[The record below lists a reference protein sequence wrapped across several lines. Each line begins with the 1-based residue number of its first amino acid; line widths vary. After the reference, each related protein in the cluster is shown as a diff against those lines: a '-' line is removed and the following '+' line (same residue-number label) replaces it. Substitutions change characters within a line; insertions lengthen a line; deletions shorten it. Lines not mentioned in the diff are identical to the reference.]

1 MAVYRAYYGDALY
14 GQDTYGLSGSITDG
28 ASIIIPD
35 ATTTVSAV
43 RVISFAASDT
53 ASASVTAG
61 AEVVKLGAAAIAPSA
76 SVTSNATRVLGGVA
90 TVTPSVSTTSAADK
104 LKDGAVAATL
114 QNAVVI
120 VAETYAE
127 TDGYRD
133 GYGKRTYGTFVY
145 GENYSVEE
153 ASATISCT
161 SSVSISYQR
170 VRENSFAITPSATFV
185 SNGVIDVVGSATIT
199 PTLSVAIDY
208 KRVRLMSASD
218 SVTLTTDLSARYKW
232 LDADDPTTTW
242 TDASEPTTSWTD
254 ADYLERAA

>member
-76 SVTSNATRVLGGVA
+76 SVASSANRIISGSSSDTAS
-90 TVTPSVSTTSAADK
+90 SAATASGEIV
-104 LKDGAVAATL
+104 KDGAVTASL
-114 QNAVVI
+114 QNVVVS

-127 TDGYRD
+127 TDGYRS
-133 GYGKRTYGTFVY
+133 GYGLRTYGTNIY
-145 GENYSVEE
+145 GENHSIEE
-153 ASATISCT
+153 ASATITASAT
-161 SSVSISYQR
+161 AVSVGQR
-170 VRENSFAITPSATFV
+170 IAIGSATITPSSTFV
-185 SNGVIDVVGSATIT
+185 SNGVIDVVGRANVA
-199 PTLSVAIDY
+199 LSSSVDISY
-208 KRVRLMSASD
+208 NRVRLMSATDTAS
-218 SVTLTTDLSARYKW
+218 LTVNVLSRYKW
-232 LDADDPTTTW
+232 LDADDPTTIW
-242 TDASEPTTSWTD
+242 TDAADPTNTWTE